1 MSPPHEALARVASTA
16 EPFRPPLDERHGRY
30 RLSFARGAR
39 ELERVFRLR
48 YDVFNVELGEG
59 LRSSE
64 ETGLDRDRFDAQC
77 HHLIVRD
84 EASDAVIGTYRLQV
98 RAMADAGEGFYS
110 AGEFDLA
117 PLAVVDACIELG
129 RACIAAEHR
138 NRTVLFLLWRG
149 LAAYARWNDKRY
161 FFGCSSLTSRDPDA
175 GLALYDELER
185 DGLVHESLHIEPL
198 PHYAC
203 VPRAAP
209 GSVRAPPVP
218 VPSVPTL
225 FRTYLRYG
233 ARVLGMPALD
243 REFGTVDFLTLLD
256 LAALEPRTLE
266 LFAAGLP
273 RRMP

>member
-1 MSPPHEALARVASTA
+1 MSVPHEARARIASTSDS
-16 EPFRPPLDERHGRY
+16 FRPPLDERHGRY
-30 RLSFARGAR
+30 RLSFARSAR

-48 YDVFNVELGEG
+48 YEVFNVELGEG
-59 LRSSE
+59 LRSSAE
-64 ETGLDRDRFDAQC
+64 SGLDRDRFDAQC

-84 EASDAVIGTYRLQV
+84 EPSDTVIGTYRLQV
-98 RAMADAGEGFYS
+98 QAMADAGEGFYS

-117 PLAVVDACIELG
+117 PLTIAGASVELG

-138 NRTVLFLLWRG
+138 NRMVLFFLWRG
-149 LAAYARWNDKRY
+149 LVAYARWNDKRY
-161 FFGCSSLTSRDPDA
+161 FFGCSSLTSQDPDA

-185 DGLVHESLHIEPL
+185 DGLVHASLRVEPL

-203 VPRAAP
+203 IPRVAP
-209 GSVRAPPVP
+209 GSRRAPP
-218 VPSVPTL
+218 VPTL

-256 LAALEPRTLE
+256 LAALDPRTLE

-273 RRMP
+273 RRAQ